1 MKVYIDPFTY
11 EDPNEA
17 VREFA
22 KEIDISC
29 VKIEEVIGA
38 GKSQGWAQQLMR
50 PLPLTLLLGSP
61 IMGQFDHPNIIHL
74 EGVVTKSRPVM
85 IITEFMENCAL
96 DSFLR
101 LNDGQFT
108 VIQLVGMLRG
118 IAAGMKYLSEMNY
131 VHRDLAARNILVN
144 SNLVCKVSD
153 FGLSRFLED
162 DPADPTYTSSLGG
175 KIPIRWTAPEAIAY
189 RKFTSASDVWSYGIV
204 MWEVMSYGERP
215 YWDMSNQDVI
225 NAVEQDYRLPPPMDC
240 PTALHQLMLD
250 CWVRDRNLRPKFAQI
265 VNTLDKLIRN
275 AASLKVIA

>member
-38 GKSQGWAQQLMR
+38 GKSWGWAQQQLR
-50 PLPLTLLLGSP
+50 LPPLTLPHDSLCLLPFPTTGEFGEVCRGRLKLPGRREIFVAIKTLKVGYTERQRRDFLSEAS

-101 LNDGQFT
+101 VSIHPLLPRAG
-108 VIQLVGMLRG
+108 
-118 IAAGMKYLSEMNY
+118 AAGVWGTRAPS
-131 VHRDLAARNILVN
+131 
-144 SNLVCKVSD
+144 S
-153 FGLSRFLED
+153 
-162 DPADPTYTSSLGG
+162 TS
-175 KIPIRWTAPEAIAY
+175 T
-189 RKFTSASDVWSYGIV
+189 WS
-204 MWEVMSYGERP
+204 
-215 YWDMSNQDVI
+215 
-225 NAVEQDYRLPPPMDC
+225 C
-240 PTALHQLMLD
+240 
-250 CWVRDRNLRPKFAQI
+250 
-265 VNTLDKLIRN
+265 
-275 AASLKVIA
+275 